1 MACGIFLSL
10 NVFDLS
16 RPVFLPLD
24 LGSSLD
30 IATFL
35 FLDFSL
41 ELVGPLFPRATPS
54 DPEYW
59 SSPGEQEAENLR
71 LVSMCVGVP
80 IFITVMSLFVKA
92 VFKMAISSKLV
103 EPSEGI
109 CREI

>member
-1 MACGIFLSL
+1 MPGNFCGFPEKPFGLTGSLMACGIFLSL

-16 RPVFLPLD
+16 RLVFLPDPLD

-71 LVSMCVGVP
+71 LVSIYVGGP
-80 IFITVMSLFVKA
+80 IFIALM
-92 VFKMAISSKLV
+92 
-103 EPSEGI
+103 
-109 CREI
+109 